1 MNRRQFLLHNRL
13 GLVFAAGLLSAC
25 GVANFVN
32 DPGPPPPFVSKL
44 PPAELGLQGAS
55 TIMAESCAGP
65 YDLLL
70 RDPNGDRATA
80 RETESVSPTLPSG
93 VSLFEDSQC
102 NHPLAELSVPAGET
116 FRRFYLKALQPI
128 SAGELR
134 FESSRI
140 SETRFDLVAVR
151 EPSPELRLSLFDR
164 PLGDAIFLL
173 MAGTPVSKDY
183 QLRLMN
189 TGSSSLR
196 LIGPGSK
203 NLMAPFSY
211 VGGSFPGSG
220 GTCAAG
226 TNLAPGV
233 ACTLNIQFNHDQI
246 GVFTGSFD
254 FRAETDSNSQV
265 FEFDLSVETSPQ
277 PVPVK
282 LAQSFATAP
291 VACVIFNDKTMTC
304 LGDNSNGSLGLG
316 HTGNKGEASH
326 LKAAANAEP
335 VANLSDVSQAAITGN
350 GSVCAVKTDG
360 SLRCWGYNSGGGA
373 LGAENMNP
381 RGANL
386 SDVNSGW
393 VNVNLGTGRTVR
405 RITAGQDHFCTLLD
419 DTSVKCWGQNSNGQL
434 GVSSGAYTSIGF
446 FAGQMGNNLSSVSL
460 AMGTVSDVVAATYS
474 TCALSSTGLVKC
486 WGSGIAGALGRGNT
500 TDYGKNPGT
509 EMGSNLPYVSLG
521 TNLKA
526 LKLSGGA
533 GFFCALLERSTDK
546 KKLVKC
552 WGLNTSYALGLADT
566 NNRGDQANEMGDNL
580 PALSFGT
587 DQYGNLFEP
596 ADIIAGEKSACA
608 ISDLKVVKCWGDNT
622 NGRLASFWISSDLP
636 LQNPAAINQVL
647 LTGSKPRAIVPMLQ
661 GFCALLENSSVK
673 CWGNINLGLREVGG
687 STLRTGS
694 SSAAG
699 SEELPFNRQKFLEFM
714 RVGPLA
720 TCVQW
725 RGPMMSCMGQVS
737 PAHFYHGS
745 PLSPLA
751 LVSSVL
757 PPAAN
762 AESLDFQMGD
772 QFICAISSSNQVYC
786 TGRDLD
792 GQLGLNLSSN
802 TLTSTLLLPV
812 NLGTGVGALTL
823 AVGGLHSCVITNLGQ
838 VKCWGR
844 NSAGQLGLDNT
855 TSRGGSIAGMGDNL
869 PVVNLGQTA
878 MELALGENHSC
889 ARLQD
894 GSLKCWGQNSS
905 GELGQGD
912 TDNRGDTSGE
922 MASLS
927 SISLGSGR
935 TVKSLSAGAN
945 HTCAILDN
953 DTLKC
958 WGNNQYG
965 QLGLGDTD
973 NRGDDPGEMG
983 DSLPTVNLGTNL
995 FPVKVAAAKNFT
1007 CVIAKN
1013 STTHVLYVKCFG
1025 LGPYLGLGGTADKGK
1040 NPGEMGDNL
1049 PSLPFGGGFTHAVD
1063 LRTHPMASH
1072 MCAIMRNRFDPNT
1085 PTNTLKCWGA
1095 SEIGQTGIEMLP
1107 GGSLIIG
1114 DEANEV
1120 TQLGLVSGP
1129 NVTLMRNRTADY
1141 NVPGQ
1146 YQFKVPAGIEKLRL
1160 NVWGAGGG
1168 GGFSPFANQTSYG
1181 GNSGAMSF
1189 GEIKVTPGTSFN
1201 VTVGL
1206 GGNGGN
1212 PALTNGSVGAAGS
1225 ASSFIGEHA
1234 GRPVTIVA
1242 NGGGG
1247 GVGYFSTT
1255 SPATGAVGGAQ
1266 NYPGQLTS
1274 SMPWHYA
1281 GACSPYGG
1289 GQRGSGASF
1298 NEMIALDGRFPGG
1311 GGSAIHDPS
1320 VLISNYHFG
1329 GRGAPGRVL
1338 VEMIED
1344 ETVLSAP
1351 SAPDLTAL
1359 NAQIFRGPGSYIYT
1373 VAEGVARL
1381 RVQIWGGGGSGGA
1394 SRDGLKAAC
1403 GGGAGG
1409 FIEYSFSVKTGD
1421 RLDLRVGGGGAFTDA
1436 EVVNQS
1442 GNPGQDSFLRGPK
1455 NLFLKASGGQGGASR
1470 FDLGSGPVCT
1480 GGSALYSQGGGTSYD
1495 LGLYKIEDPATRLP
1509 TSSAGEAGVAT
1520 ADVPG
1525 YNGGR
1530 GGNSASGGSGGV
1542 GGTDSIPCVIASA
1555 GQSPGGG
1562 GGGSARQNN
1571 CYLGQ
1576 YRRGGAGAPGEIRIY
1591 IEN

>member
-1 MNRRQFLLHNRL
+1 
-13 GLVFAAGLLSAC
+13 
-25 GVANFVN
+25 
-32 DPGPPPPFVSKL
+32 
-44 PPAELGLQGAS
+44 
-55 TIMAESCAGP
+55 MAESCAGP

-70 RDPNGDRATA
+70 RDSNGDRATA

-102 NHPLAELSVPAGET
+102 SRPLAELSVPAGES
-116 FRRFYLKALQPI
+116 FRRFYLKALQPL

-134 FESSRI
+134 LESSRI
-140 SETRFDLVAVR
+140 SETRFDLVAVQ
-151 EPSPELRLSLFDR
+151 EPPPELRLSLFDR

-173 MAGTPVSKDY
+173 TAGTPVSKDY

-203 NLMAPFSY
+203 NLAAPFSY

-233 ACTLNIQFNHDQI
+233 ACTLNIQFSHDQI
-246 GVFTGSFD
+246 GAFTGSFD
-254 FRAETDSNSQV
+254 FRAETASSSQV

-277 PVPVK
+277 PVPIK

-386 SDVNSGW
+386 SDLNSGW

-434 GVSSGAYTSIGF
+434 GVSSGAYSSIGF

-460 AMGTVSDVVAATYS
+460 AMGTVSDLVASTYS

-486 WGSGIAGALGRGNT
+486 WGSGIGGALGRGNT

-552 WGLNTSYALGLADT
+552 WGLNISYALGLDDT

-596 ADIIAGEKSACA
+596 ADIIAGDKSACA
-608 ISDLKVVKCWGDNT
+608 ISILKTVKCWGDNT
-622 NGRLASFWISSDLP
+622 NGRLASFSVSSDLA
-636 LQNPAAINQVL
+636 LRNSASINKVL
-647 LTGSKPRAIVPMLQ
+647 LTGSRPQAIVPLSQ

-694 SSAAG
+694 AVTAG

-720 TCVQW
+720 TCTQW

-751 LVSSVL
+751 LVSNTL
-757 PPAAN
+757 PPSAN
-762 AESLDFQMGD
+762 ADSLDFQMGD
-772 QFICAISSSNQVYC
+772 QFICALSSSNQVYC
-786 TGRDLD
+786 TGRDQD
-792 GQLGLNLSSN
+792 GQFGLNFSSN
-802 TLTSTLLLPV
+802 ILTSTLLLPV
-812 NLGTGVGALTL
+812 SLGTGVSALNLT
-823 AVGGLHSCVITNLGQ
+823 VGGLHSCVITNLGL

-855 TSRGGSIAGMGDNL
+855 ASRGGSIAGMGDNL

-878 MELALGENHSC
+878 MELSLGENHSC

-912 TDNRGDTSGE
+912 TDNRGDAAGE

-935 TVKSLSAGAN
+935 SVKSLSAGAN

-965 QLGLGDTD
+965 QLGLGDTN
-973 NRGDDPGEMG
+973 NRGDNPGEMG
-983 DSLPTVNLGTNL
+983 DSLPTIDLGTNL

-1007 CVIAKN
+1007 CVIAKD
-1013 STTHVLYVKCFG
+1013 STTHILYVKCFG

-1063 LRTHPMASH
+1063 LRSHPMASH

-1085 PTNTLKCWGA
+1085 PTNALKCWGA
-1095 SEIGQTGIEMLP
+1095 SDIGQTGIEMLP

-1129 NVTLMRNRTADY
+1129 NVTLLKNKTADY
-1141 NVPGQ
+1141 NSPGQ

-1168 GGFSPFANQTSYG
+1168 GGFTPFANQTSYG

-1201 VTVGL
+1201 ITVGR
-1206 GGNGGN
+1206 GGDGGN
-1212 PALTNGSVGAAGS
+1212 PALSNGSLGTAGT
-1225 ASSFIGEHA
+1225 ASSFIGESA
-1234 GRPVTIVA
+1234 GSPITFVA
-1242 NGGGG
+1242 SGGGG
-1247 GVGYFSTT
+1247 GVGNFSTT
-1255 SPATGAVGGAQ
+1255 VPATGAVGGSFNQAGLVPTFPY
-1266 NYPGQLTS
+1266 NYSGS
-1274 SMPWHYA
+1274 S
-1281 GACSPYGG
+1281 SPYGG
-1289 GQRGSGASF
+1289 GQRSPSAGSING
-1298 NEMIALDGRFPGG
+1298 MTALDGRFPGG

-1320 VLISNYHFG
+1320 VTNLNYHFG
-1329 GRGAPGRVL
+1329 GKGAPGRVL
-1338 VEMIED
+1338 VEMID
-1344 ETVLSAP
+1344 EESVLSTP

-1359 NAQIFRGPGSYIYT
+1359 NAQVFSHPGRYVYT
-1373 VAEGVARL
+1373 VPPGTRRL
-1381 RVQIWGGGGSGGA
+1381 KVQVWGGGGSGGA
-1394 SRDGLKAAC
+1394 SRDSLRSAC
-1403 GGGAGG
+1403 GGGGGG
-1409 FIEYSFSVKTGD
+1409 FIEYSFDVKDWD
-1421 RLDLRVGGGGAFTDA
+1421 RLDLGVGAGGNAVDA
-1436 EVVNQS
+1436 ETVYKS
-1442 GNPGQDSFLRGPK
+1442 GLAGQDSFVQGPK
-1455 NLFLKASGGQGGASR
+1455 KLILKALGGQGGGSR
-1470 FDLGSGPVCT
+1470 WQIGSDFVCNGP
-1480 GGSALYSQGGGTSYD
+1480 GAIYSQGGGTSYD
-1495 LGLYKIEDPATRLP
+1495 LGLLKTENPSIPLP
-1509 TSSAGEAGVAT
+1509 TFSSGAAGTETSDTLTGFV
-1520 ADVPG
+1520 
-1525 YNGGR
+1525 GGR
-1530 GGNSASGGSGGV
+1530 GGNSVSGGT
-1542 GGTDSIPCVIASA
+1542 GGTGGLDASPCTRASA
-1555 GQSPGGG
+1555 GNAPGGG
-1562 GGGSARQNN
+1562 GGGTSRFSTCTSNDSRHA
-1571 CYLGQ
+1571 
-1576 YRRGGAGAPGEIRIY
+1576 GAGAPGQIRIY